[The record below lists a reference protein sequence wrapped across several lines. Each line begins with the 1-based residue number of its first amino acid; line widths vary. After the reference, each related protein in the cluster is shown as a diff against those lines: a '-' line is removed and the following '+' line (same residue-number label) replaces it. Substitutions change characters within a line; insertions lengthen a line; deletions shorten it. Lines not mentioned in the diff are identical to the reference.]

1 LPRQRMIRPE
11 LWGDEGFLELSLGAR
26 LLFVGLISHA
36 DDEGRGTA
44 GAISLKTRIFP
55 CDNLTQEKIEA
66 FKVEIA
72 AKVRCVFYQVEG
84 KEYYELTRFLKHQ
97 TINRPSPSAIPKHTH
112 GTINEDSVSTHGTIN
127 EDSVSTHPELSKEG
141 SKESLERA
149 LSARSREEKSS
160 IEIEEAGSS
169 ALLGAGPPL
178 PPSDGEAKEW
188 ERKVAEMGLM
198 DLLHPANDFSSI
210 GKGPFGG

>member
-1 LPRQRMIRPE
+1 MIRPE

-26 LLFVGLISHA
+26 LLFIGLISHA

-44 GAISLKTRIFP
+44 GATSLKTRIFP
-55 CDNLTQEKIEA
+55 CDNLSPTEIEA

-84 KEYYELTRFLKHQ
+84 KEYYELTRFSKHQ
-97 TINRPSPSAIPKHTH
+97 TINRPSHSAIPKPIH
-112 GTINEDSVSTHGTIN
+112 GAISEDSLNPHGAIS
-127 EDSVSTHPELSKEG
+127 EDSVSTHPELKKEG
-141 SKESLERA
+141 SKESSERA
-149 LSARSREEKSS
+149 LSARSEEEKT
-160 IEIEEAGSS
+160 IEIEEAGAS

-178 PPSDGEAKEW
+178 GTVKEQREEW
-188 ERKVAEMGLM
+188 ERKVAELGLG

-210 GKGPFGG
+210 GKGPFDG